1 MVEGSSFEKV
11 QGLKV
16 SNVVSMKFDETI
28 CLVIFL
34 SQLVSVIYVFL
45 RWKESIEL
53 KNREQ
58 GGKLYLVESNVK
70 S

>member
-1 MVEGSSFEKV
+1 
-11 QGLKV
+11 
-16 SNVVSMKFDETI
+16 MKFKKTI

-34 SQLVSVIYVFL
+34 SQLESKCDLCFFTME
-45 RWKESIEL
+45 KESIEL

>member
-1 MVEGSSFEKV
+1 
-11 QGLKV
+11 
-16 SNVVSMKFDETI
+16 MKFKETI

-34 SQLVSVIYVFL
+34 SQLVSVIYVSL